1 MSKDDFNDTG
11 STLVGMD
18 PVDFDEVEQK
28 PEARSSVNMKPVTR
42 PRKAD
47 EPVFLPQ
54 PPHSVR
60 DTGLS
65 NSYLEELVLKHLFQ
79 GGDMSGGEITER
91 VCLPSAIIEGII
103 ERLRKMKLVDIRG
116 SSHTGIGRSGMII
129 AMTDAGHK
137 VCEHSMDRDQYVG
150 PAPVPFSYY
159 CQAVAAQTIR
169 GNSLQKADIEPHF
182 TDLVLRDEVYGA
194 IGPAMNSGKALFFYG
209 PPGNGKTA
217 ICQRMTNC
225 FGGDVFVPHAI
236 IVDDFVIKVFDETIH
251 KPVEHSGPL
260 DERWVRCERP
270 MVIVGGELTLDDLNL
285 SYSEQVKYYEAPVQ
299 MKANCGMLL
308 VDDFGRQTISPKAL
322 LNRWI
327 VPLESEIDFLGMHTG
342 KKLQIPFDVFVV
354 FSTNLDPA
362 DLVDGAFLRRVRY
375 KLEVSR
381 PDESLYKEI
390 FQAECKKQRVLWDE
404 AKVDYLISKH
414 YKKFNRPFNCCE
426 PRDLLAQVQDLCAY
440 QGIEAQMTENI
451 LDQVA
456 ANYFVKFKKDV
467 PQQVIDNPQ
476 SVAGAQSGFPAV

>member
-1 MSKDDFNDTG
+1 MSNDEFDDVS

-18 PVDFDEVEQK
+18 PVDYDEVEQK

-42 PRKAD
+42 PRKPED
-47 EPVFLPQ
+47 PVFMPE

-65 NSYLEELVLKHLFQ
+65 HSYLEELVLKHLFQ
-79 GGDMSGGEITER
+79 GGDMSGVQIAER
-91 VCLPSAIIEGII
+91 VCLPFAIVEDTI
-103 ERLRKMKLVDIRG
+103 ERLRKMKLIDIKG
-116 SSHTGIGRSGMII
+116 SSHAGIGRSGMII
-129 AMTDAGHK
+129 AMTDAGHR
-137 VCEHSMDRDQYVG
+137 VCEHSMDRDRYVG

-169 GNSLQKADIEPHF
+169 GNALQRSDVEPNF
-182 TDLVLRDEVYGA
+182 TDLVLRDEIYDA

-225 FGGDVFVPHAI
+225 FGGDVFVPHAV

-260 DERWVRCERP
+260 DKRWVLCSRP
-270 MVIVGGELTLDDLNL
+270 MVVVGGELTLDDLNL

-308 VDDFGRQTISPKAL
+308 VDDFGRQTVSPKAL

-327 VPLESEIDFLGMHTG
+327 VPLESEMDFFSMHTG
-342 KKLQIPFDVFVV
+342 KKLQVPFDVFVV

-362 DLVDGAFLRRVRY
+362 ELVDEAFLRRVRY
-375 KLEVSR
+375 KLEVGR
-381 PDESLYKEI
+381 PDEPLYKEI
-390 FQAECKKQRVLWDE
+390 FQAECEKHDVIWDE
-404 AKVDYLISKH
+404 GMMDYLIREHYSK
-414 YKKFNRPFNCCE
+414 YRRPFNCCE

-440 QGIEAQMTENI
+440 RGITPQMTENI

-456 ANYFVKFKKDV
+456 ANYFVNFKKAT
-467 PQQVIDNPQ
+467 PE
-476 SVAGAQSGFPAV
+476 